1 MRGMMRSD
9 AFRYALCSK
18 AVLPGDAAS
27 IGCLVEFGTGNMRL
41 FFEPSAAAHHFA
53 SANEFGGE
61 AGGAA
66 SFDRGAPTPR
76 SKAPG
81 SIGYP
86 GLSAFSRSDGFQ
98 LRLHFFRL
106 PRLGLRAI
114 GLRARPRALDHR
126 LWFFARTRLFHCPLR
141 KESFLVAH
149 RRPPVMTYLWSPR
162 TEDSITAATPA
173 VVWRSRCRAP
183 FAK

>member
-1 MRGMMRSD
+1 MSTVRVHLSLCAAATLRSMWRGSCIRISLARRNSRVFGAAGPSTASRWGRSTGVAEGGPRAARQIMLLD
-9 AFRYALCSK
+9 RK
-18 AVLPGDAAS
+18 PRAAS
-27 IGCLVEFGTGNMRL
+27 AT
-41 FFEPSAAAHHFA
+41 
-53 SANEFGGE
+53 
-61 AGGAA
+61 
-66 SFDRGAPTPR
+66 
-76 SKAPG
+76 
-81 SIGYP
+81 P

-106 PRLGLRAI
+106 PRLSLRAI

-149 RRPPVMTYLWSPR
+149 SRPPVMTYLWSPR
-162 TEDSITAATPA
+162 TEDNITTATPA